1 MTRVVLTSEGRREYK
16 KLSRDLQ
23 ILIADTFNADFARG
37 PFSQSL
43 NIRKLQPP
51 FPGYRV
57 RLGSYRIMFTIE
69 PEFIRIYRIRLRKD
83 AYK

>member
-16 KLSRDLQ
+16 KLPRDLQ
-23 ILIADTFNADFARG
+23 ILIADTFNAEFAQN

-43 NIRKLQPP
+43 HIRKLKPP

-57 RLGSYRIMFTIE
+57 RLRGYRIMFTLE
-69 PEFIRIYRIRLRKD
+69 PEIVRIYRIRLRKD